1 MTDTLF
7 GSDTGRRLDEMPGGV
22 GEFGLEAS
30 NPIPVQGIAMIKV
43 YLGFLATPDYQRI
56 KFKRVKWGSI
66 EDAKMPGLTDEYD
79 TFDQSG
85 KLLTVLYVNAYAKGT
100 SERAPQGFIYFRPF
114 KGMI

>member
-1 MTDTLF
+1 MTDALF

-43 YLGFLATPDYQRI
+43 YLGFVATPDYQRI
-56 KFKRVKWGSI
+56 KFERVHSI

-79 TFDQSG
+79 IFDQSG
-85 KLLTVLYVNAYAKGT
+85 KLLTKLYVNAYAKGT